1 MLLDHASTFLVY
13 VKLDSKQ
20 RNRLT
25 RLDEIPR
32 LLVQLFELLMTETI
46 DEDQKPFSTLQE
58 RAMTLQT
65 IIDTLEQ
72 VILASKSAF

>member
-13 VKLDSKQ
+13 VKVDSKQ
-20 RNRLT
+20 RKRLT
-25 RLDEIPR
+25 RLDEIPK

-46 DEDQKPFSTLQE
+46 DEDQKPFTTLQE

-72 VILASKSAF
+72 VVLAYRAC